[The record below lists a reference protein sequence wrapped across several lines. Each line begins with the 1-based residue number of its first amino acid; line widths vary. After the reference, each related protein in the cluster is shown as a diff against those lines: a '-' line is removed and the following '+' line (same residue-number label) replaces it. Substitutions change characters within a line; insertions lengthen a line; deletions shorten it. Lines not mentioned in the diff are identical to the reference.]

1 MDLQGK
7 TVASTFQ
14 FLLNQSGANPITLG
28 DGGAVDWTSAGVVTT
43 SNISSSAT
51 TAVTA
56 GSGLAG
62 GGTVGSLTLN
72 VGSGDGITVNADNIS
87 VNSTVVRTTGAQ
99 TIGGTKTFDS
109 AIQGI
114 TTGANALT
122 TSRTLWGQS
131 FNGNADVTGSLTGV
145 GDITFG
151 TSTNKITATAS
162 TPSANRT
169 YTIPDVGGNASFV
182 MTTGTQEI
190 GGTKNFTTRP
200 TVSGTGVLLQGEA
213 GGGGGGIST
222 ITAGSGLAGGGSSST
237 VTLDVGQGDG
247 IIVSENDIAV
257 DSSVVR
263 TNGNQTIAGIKTFD
277 NQIVNAA
284 NANSH
289 LAANSYIACG
299 TSNNINIISDSSF
312 IGGGGNNN
320 INDSYS
326 FVGGGSS
333 NTIYSQYSSAV
344 GGLNNIIESY
354 SNYSVICGG
363 TGNIIYD
370 ENEEDNIPFSFIGG
384 GQNNI
389 IRGGESVIV
398 GGKNNE
404 TFGTDFEASCFI
416 GGGTNNKVFGY
427 NAAIVAGLNNL
438 CSGDRSFIGG
448 GQSNQINGVEYASI
462 VGGRRAII
470 ASDHTGAGLWADGQD
485 RDHNSKGAHTLSLD
499 FANGVH
505 IPTGGLYVTGDTSF
519 NTRPTVNNSEV
530 ALLGD
535 YVTGSLDT
543 NVSLADP
550 NAWYAGPSMS
560 LTSGVWMVNG
570 FVTLSNST
578 STTVGLLQA
587 RITGGATAY
596 ASTQVY
602 SASTASNTS
611 VVSLHLSS
619 VVSLT
624 STTQVGISAARTN
637 GANRII
643 LAALTSNGQGN
654 NASQISAY
662 RIG

>member
-131 FNGNADVTGSLTGV
+131 FNGSADVAGNISNAGT
-145 GDITFG
+145 IQFG
-151 TSTNKITATAS
+151 TQTNKATLTYTTNTA
-162 TPSANRT
+162 RT
-169 YTIPDVGGNASFV
+169 YTVPDAGADASFV

-284 NANSH
+284 NENSH
-289 LAANSYIACG
+289 LGVNSYIVAG
-299 TSNNINIISDSSF
+299 QSNTINLLSSNSVIVAGSNNTIYSASYSCVNAGSNNTIYSDYTF
-312 IGGGGNNN
+312 IGGG
-320 INDSYS
+320 I
-326 FVGGGSS
+326 S
-333 NTIYSQYSSAV
+333 NF
-344 GGLNNIIESY
+344 IEYLSDY
-354 SNYSVICGG
+354 GAICGG
-363 TGNIIYD
+363 SGNKIYD
-370 ENEEDNIPFSFIGG
+370 ENEEDTTPYSFIGG
-384 GQNNI
+384 GRQNI

-404 TFGTDFEASCFI
+404 TFFTDFEAACFI
-416 GGGTNNKVFGY
+416 GGGQQNKVYGF
-427 NAAIVAGLNNL
+427 AASIVGGFSNL
-438 CSGDRSFIGG
+438 CSGDTSFIGG

-637 GANRII
+637 GSNRII